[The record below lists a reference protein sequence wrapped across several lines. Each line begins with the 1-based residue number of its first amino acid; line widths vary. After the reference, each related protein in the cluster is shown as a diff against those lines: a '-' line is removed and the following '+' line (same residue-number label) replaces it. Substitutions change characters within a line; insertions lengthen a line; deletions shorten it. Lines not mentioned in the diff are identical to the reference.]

1 MAEAK
6 LWYLVAYDIRE
17 NKRWRKVYKLLKG
30 YGKRVQYSIFRCRM
44 TARQLEKMRFELES
58 HLVDEDSI
66 LFVGLCEG
74 CVARIEAKNKP
85 EQWEMVQETFK
96 VI

>member
-6 LWYLVAYDIRE
+6 LWYLVAYDIRDP
-17 NKRWRKVYKLLKG
+17 KRWRKVYKHLKG
-30 YGKRVQYSIFRCRM
+30 YGHRIQYSIFRCRL
-44 TARQLEKMRFELES
+44 TARQLEKMRFELECF
-58 HLVDEDSI
+58 VTDEDSV
-66 LFVGLCEG
+66 LYVGLCDG

-85 EQWEMVQETFK
+85 GQWEMVEETFK